1 MKNTS
6 IALLCVTVVVTTGAI
21 PVPSHAQAPKVKVF
35 ASGLENPRGLRFSP
49 EGILYVAEA
58 GLGGTLSTT
67 PDQCMQVPFPV
78 GPYTGGYTSRISKFD
93 SHGTRV
99 TVAEGLPSN
108 ETNPVSGGFLS
119 GVADLAFIGNRL
131 YAVTAGSGCS
141 HGLLNTVN
149 GVFRVEDNGTLSMIA
164 DLSAYQQTHP
174 VANPNPY
181 DFEPD
186 GTWFSMVRAGD
197 AMYAIEP
204 NHGEL
209 DKITAMGEISRVSD
223 ISASE
228 GHIVPTSVVF
238 HDGDF
243 YFGNLGLF
251 PIVPGSSNVYKLDP
265 RTGEIRIY
273 ASGFTT
279 IEGIDFDENDN
290 LYVLES
296 MTNPGF
302 PMPSQAGSGTIVRVN
317 RSGGVDT
324 VLTGLSFPSA
334 MIFGPDGKL
343 YVSNLGYAAP
353 PGVGEIW
360 QIELQ

>member
-1 MKNTS
+1 
-6 IALLCVTVVVTTGAI
+6 
-21 PVPSHAQAPKVKVF
+21 
-35 ASGLENPRGLRFSP
+35 
-49 EGILYVAEA
+49 LYVAEA
-58 GLGGTLSTT
+58 GLGGSLSTT
-67 PDQCMQVPFPV
+67 PEQCQQVPFPI

-93 SHGTRV
+93 SKGVRT
-99 TVAEGLPSN
+99 TVAEGIPSN

-131 YAVTAGSGCS
+131 FALTAGSGCS
-141 HGLLNTVN
+141 HGLLNTRN
-149 GVFRVEDNGTLSMIA
+149 GIFRVENNGTLSEIA
-164 DLSAYQQTHP
+164 DLSGYQMSHP
-174 VANPNPY
+174 VANPNPD

-186 GTWFSMVRAGD
+186 GTWFSMVREGD
-197 AMYAIEP
+197 AMYAMEP

-209 DKITAMGEISRVSD
+209 DKITARGEISRVSD

-228 GHIVPTSVVF
+228 GHIVPTSVVI
-238 HDGDF
+238 HDGEF

-251 PIVPGSSNVYKLDP
+251 PIVPGSSNVYKLNP
-265 RTGEIRIY
+265 RTGKITVF

-279 IEGIDFDENDN
+279 IEGIDFDEKGD

-302 PMPSQAGSGTIVRVN
+302 PMPTEAGSGMIVRVKC
-317 RSGGVDT
+317 SGARDT

-334 MIFGPDGKL
+334 MIFGPDRKL

-353 PGVGEIW
+353 PGVGEIL
-360 QIELQ
+360 QIELK